1 MQEREILGVQ
11 ERTFPHSI
19 MGELC
24 NVKKKKEPVII
35 MICLAPSWKLRASE
49 ARMQEKEILG
59 AQERIY
65 PHSIMGELSN
75 EEKTGSLPVI
85 TMICLAPSWKLR
97 TSEAQMQER
106 ETLGA
111 QERIFPHSIMGEL
124 SNVLERIL
132 DNSYLRCV

>member
-1 MQEREILGVQ
+1 
-11 ERTFPHSI
+11 
-19 MGELC
+19 
-24 NVKKKKEPVII
+24 
-35 MICLAPSWKLRASE
+35 
-49 ARMQEKEILG
+49 MQEKEILG
-59 AQERIY
+59 AQERIF

-75 EEKTGSLPVI
+75 EEKKKPVI

-132 DNSYLRCV
+132 YNSYLRCV

>member
-1 MQEREILGVQ
+1 
-11 ERTFPHSI
+11 
-19 MGELC
+19 
-24 NVKKKKEPVII
+24 
-35 MICLAPSWKLRASE
+35 
-49 ARMQEKEILG
+49 MQEKEILG

-65 PHSIMGELSN
+65 PHNIMGELSSGG
-75 EEKTGSLPVI
+75 KKGGSLPVI

-111 QERIFPHSIMGEL
+111 QERIFPHKGEL

>member
-1 MQEREILGVQ
+1 MICLAPSWKPRTSEVRLQEREILGVQ

-65 PHSIMGELSN
+65 PHSILGELSN
-75 EEKTGSLPVI
+75 EKKKGEPACNNHDMFSAI
-85 TMICLAPSWKLR
+85 M
-97 TSEAQMQER
+97 EAADQRGPDAGEGDPR
-106 ETLGA
+106 GA
-111 QERIFPHSIMGEL
+111 GADL
-124 SNVLERIL
+124 SAQHHG
-132 DNSYLRCV
+132 